1 MRLIA
6 ICSLFAAVLA
16 AADVAGTWQGT
27 IATEMARETTGGTV
41 PAFMVLRQSDG
52 RITGT
57 AGPSEDMQFQI
68 RNGSLEGERLTV
80 EASPKEGSVLRFVLT
95 LKDGTIEGEVQENGT
110 VIGTAKL
117 TRLR

>member
-6 ICSLFAAVLA
+6 LCLLFAAVLA
-16 AADVAGTWQGT
+16 GTDVAGTWRGT
-27 IATEMARETTGGTV
+27 IATEMARETTGGTI

-52 RITGT
+52 RVTGT

-68 RNGSLEGERLTV
+68 QKGSLEGDRLMV
-80 EASPKEGSVLRFVLT
+80 EASPKEGSVRRFVLT

-110 VIGTAKL
+110 LIGTAKL
-117 TRLR
+117 SKLR